1 MSPKQK
7 LITTVWCSLT
17 MVATMILSHGHLIM
31 REIMVHW
38 PIAETWEGRLEGAL
52 YTQGGLVFLAGLVVA
67 LAMVVRGYFAKLK
80 DEEFA
85 RREISQR
92 EKHERSAAHRHD
104 AMIAS
109 LAAISSSA
117 TNTNGSSSGEPA
129 SKKSHASG
137 ARPR

>member
-38 PIAETWEGRLEGAL
+38 PVAETWEGRLEGAL
-52 YTQGGLVFLAGLVVA
+52 YTQGGLVFLAGIAVA
-67 LAMVVRGYFAKLK
+67 VAMVVRGYFTKLN
-80 DEEFA
+80 DEEFS
-85 RREISQR
+85 RREIAQR

-104 AMIAS
+104 AMMES
-109 LAAISSSA
+109 LAAISSISPA
-117 TNTNGSSSGEPA
+117 VNGMSSGDSA
-129 SKKSHASG
+129 SKKSLTSG
-137 ARPR
+137 TRPR